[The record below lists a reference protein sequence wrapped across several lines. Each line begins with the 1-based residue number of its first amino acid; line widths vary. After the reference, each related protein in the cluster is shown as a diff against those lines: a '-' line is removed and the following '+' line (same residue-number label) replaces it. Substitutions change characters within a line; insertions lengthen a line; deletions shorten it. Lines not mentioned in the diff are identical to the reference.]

1 MQMTTLGRGGPVVS
15 RAGLGLMGMSGVY
28 GQADD
33 QESIATIRAAADA
46 GITLL
51 DTGDFY
57 GMGHNELLLRDA
69 LRGRIS
75 RESVFIQVKFG
86 GQRDPSGAF
95 IGQDASPGM
104 VKTSLAYTLTRL
116 GTDYVDLYQPARLDS
131 RVPIEDTVGAI
142 AEMVQAGYV
151 RHIGLSE
158 MGADTIR
165 RAHAVHPIAALQIE
179 YSLMSRGIEAQIL
192 PTVRELGISVTA
204 YGILSRGLLSSGT
217 ARLAPGD
224 PRTRFPRFTDENH
237 ARNLELL
244 AALEAIA
251 AEKGATAAQL
261 AIAWVAS
268 RGEDIIP
275 LIGTKRRGRLAEAL
289 SALDLTLS
297 GDDLAAIEAA
307 VPARR
312 GRGRPV
318 RAGRADRAG
327 QRALTRPD
335 LASVPPFPVLD
346 RKLAGGQRLARR
358 LWVQQPVQARRY
370 GAADQWRDDEQPYLA
385 QGAPADDEGGTE
397 AASRVHRR
405 ARDRDSDEMDNHE
418 RKTDDDASG
427 GGVRGLACGAKN
439 GEDEKGGHDH
449 LDQERT
455 SRVDVDMARGTP
467 AIRPQA
473 RL

>member
-1 MQMTTLGRGGPVVS
+1 MQTTTLGRGGPVVS

-33 QESIATIRAAADA
+33 QESIATIRAAIDA

-69 LRGRIS
+69 LRGGIPRD
-75 RESVFIQVKFG
+75 SVFIQVKFG
-86 GQRDPSGAF
+86 GQRAPSGAF
-95 IGQDASPGM
+95 IGHDASPAA
-104 VKTSLAYTLTRL
+104 VKNSLAYTLTRL
-116 GTDYVDLYQPARLDS
+116 GTDHVDLYQPARLDP

-179 YSLMSRGIEAQIL
+179 YSLMSRGIEAEIL

-224 PRTRFPRFTDENH
+224 PRTRFPRFAGENH

-251 AEKGATAAQL
+251 AKKGAGEVGGATAAQL
-261 AIAWVAS
+261 AIAWVAY

-275 LIGTKRRGRLAEAL
+275 LIGTKRRDRLAEAL
-289 SALDLTLS
+289 KALDLTLS
-297 GDDLAAIEAA
+297 ADDLAEIEAA
-307 VPARR
+307 VPA
-312 GRGRPV
+312 GAV
-318 RAGRADRAG
+318 AGDR
-327 QRALTRPD
+327 
-335 LASVPPFPVLD
+335 
-346 RKLAGGQRLARR
+346 
-358 LWVQQPVQARRY
+358 Y
-370 GAADQWRDDEQPYLA
+370 E
-385 QGAPADDEGGTE
+385 PA
-397 AASRVHRR
+397 
-405 ARDRDSDEMDNHE
+405 
-418 RKTDDDASG
+418 
-427 GGVRGLACGAKN
+427 GLAT
-439 GEDEKGGHDH
+439 
-449 LDQERT
+449 LDSER
-455 SRVDVDMARGTP
+455 
-467 AIRPQA
+467 
-473 RL
+473 